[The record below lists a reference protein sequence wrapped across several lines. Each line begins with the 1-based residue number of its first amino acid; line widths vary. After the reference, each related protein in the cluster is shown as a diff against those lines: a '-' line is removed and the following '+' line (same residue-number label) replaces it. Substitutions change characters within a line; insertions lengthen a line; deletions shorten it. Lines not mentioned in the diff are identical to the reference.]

1 MIYYKDNVEEEIEN
15 SAAYGGIHIL
25 HRHTSTGGIHMLH
38 TSTGGIH
45 MLHRH
50 TSTGG
55 IHILHNTHTV
65 NKLGCLHDSIY
76 RYYTIYIYVIIKM
89 HKVSPILYKHYFI

>member
-15 SAAYGGIHIL
+15 SAAYGGIHML
-25 HRHTSTGGIHMLH
+25 HRH

-55 IHILHNTHTV
+55 IHMLHRHTV
-65 NKLGCLHDSIY
+65 RVLEVSIC
-76 RYYTIYIYVIIKM
+76 YID
-89 HKVSPILYKHYFI
+89 ILYEYWRYPYVT